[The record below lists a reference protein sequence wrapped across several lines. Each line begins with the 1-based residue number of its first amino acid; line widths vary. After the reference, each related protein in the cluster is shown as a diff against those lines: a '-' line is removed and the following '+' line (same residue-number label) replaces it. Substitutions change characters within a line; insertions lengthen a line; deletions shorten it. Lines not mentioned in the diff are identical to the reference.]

1 MLAADAFVLNTES
14 FAEVLTSAMEA
25 WPARAR
31 GGGPVSPE
39 RWCALMAD
47 GACWID
53 EGFLIAAAEL
63 FRVHIVITCV
73 DAGGA
78 PRAGCCDGVLPA
90 AAAPVAVVRLGL
102 LWGQHY
108 VALAQ
113 VAGAEP
119 RAAQAKLRAGLP
131 PSDAAG
137 GVQPVGWLECTHGA
151 APIFAAGTLGGFEH
165 EVCLRAKCLEEAA
178 AFHANAAVLAPGSA
192 LAETRARPK
201 RARFAADDDLVQV
214 APQPAGGG
222 AGALAPAAFCYPL
235 TTRSE
240 VQRLLASDGAPTVLV
255 GMEFSGAMRDALIAR
270 GVVAISADLRAC
282 DAGGMHFQGDVREIV
297 GLQRWARIYFFPPC
311 FQQLRADEYCLPRKL
326 EDGRAFWG
334 CAMVLWCLAC
344 PHSAEVVVE
353 QPDTIVYDEYRPPGV
368 TIRALRTSQFGD
380 ESDKFVRLALRGV
393 QAPPKPP
400 GGSHSAEAS
409 QGSRSLPEK
418 RPLECEGQ
426 RRVQPPGRARKRG
439 AHAEKRDRRQRR
451 TRSRP

>member
-1 MLAADAFVLNTES
+1 M
-14 FAEVLTSAMEA
+14 
-25 WPARAR
+25 
-31 GGGPVSPE
+31 
-39 RWCALMAD
+39 
-47 GACWID
+47 
-53 EGFLIAAAEL
+53 
-63 FRVHIVITCV
+63 
-73 DAGGA
+73 
-78 PRAGCCDGVLPA
+78 
-90 AAAPVAVVRLGL
+90 
-102 LWGQHY
+102 
-108 VALAQ
+108 
-113 VAGAEP
+113 
-119 RAAQAKLRAGLP
+119 
-131 PSDAAG
+131 
-137 GVQPVGWLECTHGA
+137 
-151 APIFAAGTLGGFEH
+151 
-165 EVCLRAKCLEEAA
+165 
-178 AFHANAAVLAPGSA
+178 
-192 LAETRARPK
+192 
-201 RARFAADDDLVQV
+201 QV

-400 GGSHSAEAS
+400 GGSGRRVEQVGRSAQRYANEDERDRARSSWLAHPRTCAALAGLPS
-409 QGSRSLPEK
+409 QGAVPVPTYAVMLATLSS
-418 RPLECEGQ
+418 
-426 RRVQPPGRARKRG
+426 
-439 AHAEKRDRRQRR
+439 
-451 TRSRP
+451 S